1 MTLPNSPKVNLHN
14 NNTLSLNQRLINPA
28 TSGST
33 TANPTPVLPL
43 TNKDSQHIR
52 QTPNSLGSLSSS
64 TSILTVTSTGIT
76 DASSGPSS
84 LPTSALTTTSNNNKG
99 EMTDDGEP
107 LYDSVASEDD
117 YSYVEQM
124 QKLRHQTEILA
135 DQKRQH
141 QLEEVVSNW
150 HALKPQNFVL
160 FCPFFLHRWF

>member
-1 MTLPNSPKVNLHN
+1 
-14 NNTLSLNQRLINPA
+14 
-28 TSGST
+28 
-33 TANPTPVLPL
+33 
-43 TNKDSQHIR
+43 
-52 QTPNSLGSLSSS
+52 
-64 TSILTVTSTGIT
+64 
-76 DASSGPSS
+76 
-84 LPTSALTTTSNNNKG
+84 
-99 EMTDDGEP
+99 MTDDGEP